1 MAATMIAISVGMA
14 SPQFFGRLLPS
25 VIPQF
30 DVYQSALLGSE
41 RTNLIQ
47 RKARSLTA
55 SILKRRLKEAT
66 MSYARPVHHQQLPT
80 VGSVAWLV
88 IAMAFILLVVV
99 PGALTLLA
107 QLVST
112 LIL

>member
-1 MAATMIAISVGMA
+1 
-14 SPQFFGRLLPS
+14 
-25 VIPQF
+25 
-30 DVYQSALLGSE
+30 
-41 RTNLIQ
+41 
-47 RKARSLTA
+47 
-55 SILKRRLKEAT
+55 

-88 IAMAFILLVVV
+88 IAVAFILLVVV

-112 LIL
+112 SVL